1 MPRVLLLA
9 LLCALVLA
17 APAGAVETG
26 WGYLKA
32 RDGTELRYSFEHP
45 DGKGPF
51 PVLVNYEGYAAGTD
65 PEDNGVATYGQRLLD
80 RGYAIMGVSVRGT
93 GCSAG
98 VFDPFDLTM
107 GTDGYDAVEFA
118 ARQPWSDGRVG
129 MIGVSFGGIT
139 QTLTA
144 ATRPPHL
151 RAIAAS
157 SSLSDLYR
165 DVAYPGGSLEYDFP
179 FAWTGVQKEGGTQEI
194 FTGAVPDGDAQCV
207 ANYTVHEQ
215 ANDTQHLIPKLI
227 LDHPF
232 VDDEG
237 SLWAKRSP
245 MAGYG
250 RITVPTLLLNAWQ
263 DEQLPGRIYDNL
275 ELFAH
280 PRRVWFDGTNGNHGR
295 DYYSPTAEQE
305 TLDFLDRFVLGKA
318 TGFARRP
325 HLRIPMETAI
335 DRDGKANEPAWTI
348 TRKRL
353 VPRHAV
359 TPRRYY
365 LRSGGKLER
374 APARTAEAGDGYA
387 YPLPSSDVAE
397 PGPAEG
403 GMQTGQFAFKAPPAR
418 GGFAAFTT
426 APLKRD
432 LVVLGPASLD
442 LWATTSLPDF
452 DLQATLTEVRPDG
465 QETYVQRGWLRASH
479 RKLDRS
485 RSTVLRPYQTHLRRD
500 SQPVPAGK
508 PTRMRLEVFPFAH
521 AFRAGS
527 RLRLY
532 VEAPTGHT
540 GFWAFAPTG
549 GPGQITVLHD
559 ARHPSRLVLGR
570 LRGETARAPLPACDT
585 LRNQPCRKDPL

>member
-1 MPRVLLLA
+1 MPRLLLLA
-9 LLCALVLA
+9 LASALILA
-17 APAGAVETG
+17 APASATETG
-26 WGYLKA
+26 HGYFKT

-65 PEDNGVATYGQRLLD
+65 PEDNGVATYAPRLLD
-80 RGYAIMGVSVRGT
+80 RGYAILGVSVRGT

-98 VFDPFDLTM
+98 EFDPFDLTM
-107 GTDGYDAVEFA
+107 GRDGYDAIEFA

-139 QTLTA
+139 QLLTA

-165 DVAYPGGSLEYDFP
+165 DVAYPGGVLEYDFP
-179 FAWTGVQKEGGTQEI
+179 FAWTAVQKEGGTQELA
-194 FTGAVPDGDAQCV
+194 TSAVPQGDAKCA
-207 ANYTVHEQ
+207 ANYAAHE
-215 ANDTQHLIPKLI
+215 AVNDTQHLIPKLI

-245 MAGYG
+245 MAGYD
-250 RITVPTLLLNAWQ
+250 TVEVPALLVNSWQ
-263 DEQLPGRIYDNL
+263 DEQLPGRIFDNL

-280 PRRVWFDGTNGNHGR
+280 PDRVWFDGSNGNHGR
-295 DYYSPTAEQE
+295 DLYSPTAQQE
-305 TLDFLDRFVLGKA
+305 TLDFLDRFVLGRP
-318 TGFARRP
+318 TGFAQRP
-325 HLRIPMETAI
+325 HLRIGIETAI
-335 DRDGKANEPAWTI
+335 ERNGKGNEPAWTI
-348 TRKRL
+348 TRRRL

-359 TPRRYY
+359 EPRAYY
-365 LRSGGKLER
+365 LRAGGKLER
-374 APARTAEAGDGYA
+374 EPARGAEAGDTYT

-403 GMQTGQFAFKAPPAR
+403 GMQTGQFAFKAPPAP
-418 GGFAAFTT
+418 GGFAAFTS
-426 APLKRD
+426 APVKQD

-442 LWATTSLPDF
+442 LWTTTTLSDF
-452 DLQATLTEVRPDG
+452 DVQATLTEVRPDG

-479 RKLDRS
+479 RKLDPA
-485 RSTVLRPYQTHLRRD
+485 RSTSLRPYQTHLRGD
-500 SQPVPAGK
+500 SEPVPAGK
-508 PTRMRLEVFPFAH
+508 PMPMRVEVFPFAH

-532 VEAPTGHT
+532 VDAPTGHT

-549 GPGQITVLHD
+549 GAGQITVLHD
-559 ARHPSRLVLGR
+559 AAHPSRLVLGR
-570 LRGETARAPLPACDT
+570 LRDEVSHAPLPACDT
-585 LRNQPCRKDPL
+585 LRNQPCRPDPL